1 MIFSLLLISCNSDNK
16 IENDGLDDAPI
27 VYELSLQEPQY
38 GAFYGDGPIPVSGTV
53 SPAGASVVIE
63 GTEVVSQADGTFAYE
78 LPVERPRAY
87 RIVDVSLPAGEKEER
102 IPVFTGQDPAQT
114 WPGGMSAR
122 LLPNGLDVLGST
134 LGGLIDESGWA
145 DTITAQLPE
154 VDLGFFGLRPIGVVH
169 DPTLVRMEGADD
181 GLAIDFSLMGVG
193 LEYEIWWFDQ
203 TGVEQTGPMYMIFD
217 EIAIGCTAVPSMS
230 EEGILTF
237 SLIDADLTM
246 DSPDF
251 QFGVLEGWLI
261 EWITDNFWTWILEPI
276 TENILDTVL
285 AEIGSLDVGG
295 PFAFETDLMG
305 TPLSLS
311 LYDVYGDLDGLALG
325 VELGLGEL
333 ESAGENI
340 LIPTQEDAPDAQLAI
355 GLHEGLMQ
363 ELVTG
368 QLLSL
373 LNQDLD
379 LGGGLGAIIG
389 NGVMALPGGDD
400 APDGDGW
407 CLALAP
413 SDAVV
418 VRFQEGIDPLAYLF
432 VPDLKV
438 EIGIKDG
445 NDCDD
450 WIVASLAAEIGLVVE
465 DGSVLNIDLE
475 IPEGKLLYYGADD
488 YDEEEVLPALAN
500 YLETMIGLVGGF
512 AQIDLGDLL
521 AGGAGGGE
529 ETEALPL
536 GDLELQIIDS
546 HSLWEDNPEIEGL
559 YAISLNLWPS
569 E

>member
-1 MIFSLLLISCNSDNK
+1 MMFSLLFISCNSDNK
-16 IENDGLDDAPI
+16 ITNDGLDEKPV
-27 VYELSLQEPQY
+27 VYELSINEPQY
-38 GAFYGDGPIPVSGTV
+38 GEFYGDGPIPVSGTV
-53 SPAGASVVIE
+53 SPPGAIVMIE
-63 GTEVVSQADGTFAYE
+63 GVEVASQADGSFSYDVT
-78 LPVERPRAY
+78 VERPRAY
-87 RIVDVSLPAGEKEER
+87 RIVDVALPVAELDER
-102 IPVFTGQDPAQT
+102 IPVFTGQDPALT

-122 LLPNGLDVLGST
+122 LLPNGLDVLGAT

-145 DTITAQLPE
+145 DTITAQLPD
-154 VDLGFFGLRPIGVVH
+154 VNLGVFGFRPIGVVH
-169 DPTLVRMEGADD
+169 EPSLVRMEGASE
-181 GLAIDFSLMGVG
+181 GLAIDLSLMSVG

-203 TGVEQTGPMYMIFD
+203 NGAEQTGPMYMMFD
-217 EIAIGCTAVPSMS
+217 EVAIGLTAVPSMS
-230 EEGILTF
+230 EEGLLTF
-237 SLIDADLTM
+237 SLIDADLTL

-251 QFGVLEGWLI
+251 QFGALEGWLI

-305 TPLSLS
+305 TPLSLG
-311 LYDVYGDLDGLALG
+311 LYDVYGDPDGLALG

-333 ESAGENI
+333 ESDGENI

-363 ELVTG
+363 ELVSG

-373 LNQDLD
+373 LSQDLD
-379 LGGGLGAIIG
+379 LGGGFGAIIG
-389 NGVMALPGGDD
+389 NGIMTLPGGDD
-400 APDGDGW
+400 APEGDGW
-407 CLALAP
+407 CLSLAP

-418 VRFQEGIDPLAYLF
+418 VRFQEGIEPLAYLF

-438 EIGIKDG
+438 EIGIMDG

-465 DGSVLNIDLE
+465 DGSVLNIDLK
-475 IPEGKLLYYGADD
+475 IPEGKLLYYGADG

-521 AGGAGGGE
+521 GGGGGMG
-529 ETEALPL
+529 TEQLPL
-536 GDLELQIIDS
+536 GDLQLQIIDS
-546 HSLWEDNPEIEGL
+546 HSLWNENPEIEGL